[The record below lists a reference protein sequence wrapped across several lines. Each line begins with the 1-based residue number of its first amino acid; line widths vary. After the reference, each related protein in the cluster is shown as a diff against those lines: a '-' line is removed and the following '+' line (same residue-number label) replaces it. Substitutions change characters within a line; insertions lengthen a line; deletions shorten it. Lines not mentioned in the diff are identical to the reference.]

1 MKLGSYDTSWLK
13 LPAFKFHS
21 PAPPSGGTV
30 NKKPHKLVGDL
41 VHVPPLSN
49 FKGLPFRNKGLN
61 QKSVDT
67 LKTGNVGHHYT
78 KIS

>member
-1 MKLGSYDTSWLK
+1 MGEDT
-13 LPAFKFHS
+13 
-21 PAPPSGGTV
+21 GQNDRQT
-30 NKKPHKLVGDL
+30 NKPVGDL
-41 VHVPPLSN
+41 VSMPPLSN

-61 QKSVDT
+61 QKYVDT